1 MSRQPVNLVS
11 DTDSES
17 ESDGGMQLDDLDRA
31 DGIPMYDSSEGAE
44 FNVDGIPMSRSG
56 SDDDVL
62 GVNGSDNRRFTS
74 RAQNPLTASYN
85 RAGEDDSEPQTAFER
100 DARTCSHLR
109 DEKHAALAVLMDS
122 ELLVTYA
129 LASREVRYYPD
140 LTSCDSLESSTSSC
154 PISNTIPQTR
164 RRFLAKY
171 LAPNDPVKAEELYD
185 PRFYI
190 APDGKGG
197 EGSLIRG
204 RYREV
209 IGDINDHN
217 WHKPAHLKAMDA
229 KKAKGGGSRSV
240 SASRSV
246 SGANSPRR
254 VSEGVGLGRGGGG
267 ASLAGR
273 GLHRVQAAVM
283 DEDEDEEL

>member
-1 MSRQPVNLVS
+1 MSGQHIHVIS
-11 DTDSES
+11 DTESESES
-17 ESDGGMQLDDLDRA
+17 ESDGGMQLDNLDSA
-31 DGIPMYDSSEGAE
+31 DGTPMHDSELS
-44 FNVDGIPMSRSG
+44 NVDGIPMSRSQP
-56 SDDDVL
+56 DDDVWE
-62 GVNGSDNRRFTS
+62 VNTSNGSDTRRFNS
-74 RAQNPLTASYN
+74 RARNPLTTSYN
-85 RAGEDDSEPQTAFER
+85 RAGPNGTTEPPTAFEQ
-100 DARTCSHLR
+100 DARTRSHLH

-129 LASREVRYYPD
+129 LASRE
-140 LTSCDSLESSTSSC
+140 
-154 PISNTIPQTR
+154 TIPQTR

-171 LAPNDPVKAEELYD
+171 LAPNDPEKAEELYD

-217 WHKPAHLKAMDA
+217 WHKPAHLRALDA
-229 KKAKGGGSRSV
+229 KKAKGGGSRAV
-240 SASRSV
+240 GASGSF

-254 VSEGVGLGRGGGG
+254 VSEGVGEIGG
-267 ASLAGR
+267 ASLVGR
-273 GLHRVQAAVM
+273 GQVRRLQ
-283 DEDEDEEL
+283 DEDEDEDL

>member
-1 MSRQPVNLVS
+1 MSGQYMNLIS
-11 DTDSES
+11 DTESES
-17 ESDGGMQLDDLDRA
+17 ESDGGMQLDNIDRA
-31 DGIPMYDSSEGAE
+31 DGIPMYDRSEGAQLQLP
-44 FNVDGIPMSRSG
+44 NIDGIPISRSVSDDG
-56 SDDDVL
+56 DDGDDDGDGDDDDDVW
-62 GVNGSDNRRFTS
+62 GMNGDTSNGSDTGRFTG
-74 RAQNPLTASYN
+74 RAQNPLTTSYN
-85 RAGEDDSEPQTAFER
+85 RAGQDAIPEPQTAFEK
-100 DARTCSHLR
+100 DARTHSHLR

-129 LASREVRYYPD
+129 LASRE
-140 LTSCDSLESSTSSC
+140 
-154 PISNTIPQTR
+154 TIPQTR

-171 LAPNDPVKAEELYD
+171 LAPNDPVKAELLYN

-217 WHKPAHLKAMDA
+217 WHKPGHLRSMDA
-229 KKAKGGGSRSV
+229 KKAKGGGLRSG

-246 SGANSPRR
+246 SGANSPR
-254 VSEGVGLGRGGGG
+254 VSEGVGLGGGGG
-267 ASLAGR
+267 ASLVGR
-273 GLHRVQAAVM
+273 GLRPGRRQSQRV
-283 DEDEDEEL
+283 EDEDDDL

>member
-1 MSRQPVNLVS
+1 MSGQHIHVIS
-11 DTDSES
+11 DTDTES
-17 ESDGGMQLDDLDRA
+17 ESDGGMQLDDLDRV
-31 DGIPMYDSSEGAE
+31 DGIPMYDISELP
-44 FNVDGIPMSRSG
+44 NVDGRF
-56 SDDDVL
+56 
-62 GVNGSDNRRFTS
+62 NG

-85 RAGEDDSEPQTAFER
+85 RAGPNGITEPQTAFEK
-100 DARTCSHLR
+100 DARTRSHLR

-129 LASREVRYYPD
+129 LASRE
-140 LTSCDSLESSTSSC
+140 
-154 PISNTIPQTR
+154 TIPQTR
-164 RRFLAKY
+164 RRFLTKY
-171 LAPNDPVKAEELYD
+171 LAPNDPEKAEELYD
-185 PRFYI
+185 PRFHI

-217 WHKPAHLKAMDA
+217 WHKPAHLRAMDA

-240 SASRSV
+240 EASGSY
-246 SGANSPRR
+246 SGANLPRR
-254 VSEGVGLGRGGGG
+254 VSEGVREGG

-273 GLHRVQAAVM
+273 SSGRGPGRGVE
-283 DEDEDEEL
+283 DEDEDL